1 MHRSQFLARLLL
13 PVLSLACGADES
25 GAQSPSANSD
35 EPPADETNEVNAG
48 ESPDVEPDPTM
59 AENGEPPEEPTAD
72 GYAEPWT
79 LMQGRWRVT
88 YIGATEIPEN
98 AGLVLDMEEGRV
110 RVSTPCGEITATGL
124 AGSHD
129 FRFVE
134 VRSEDESC
142 EASVLEQK
150 RSLMDAMRRTAATIL
165 DPRAIIFQSAPAPG
179 EIPGTAFAVR
189 AID

>member
-1 MHRSQFLARLLL
+1 MHGSHFLAGLLL
-13 PVLSLACGADES
+13 PALSLACGADES
-25 GAQSPSANSD
+25 GAQSSSANSD
-35 EPPADETNEVNAG
+35 EPPAAETSEMNAG

-59 AENGEPPEEPTAD
+59 AENREPPEEPTAG

-79 LMQGRWRVT
+79 LMRGRWRVT
-88 YIGATEIPEN
+88 HIGATEIPEN
-98 AGLVLDMEEGRV
+98 AGLVLEMEEGRV
-110 RVSTPCGEITATGL
+110 TGSTPCGDITATGL

-142 EASVLEQK
+142 EENVLEHKQ
-150 RSLMDAMRRTAATIL
+150 SLMDAMRRTAATIL
-165 DPRAIIFQSAPAPG
+165 EPHAIIFQSAPAPG
-179 EIPGTAFAVR
+179 EVPGIAFVVR